1 MKLRLI
7 IVIIPVFMTLQSY
20 NTHGQESITEPSK
33 YSFTFHSGIP
43 FYYAN
48 DRAGSERGRSIYL
61 LLDKQ
66 LKPTLSIGIKPQF
79 IQYYTADIIN
89 KYSYLNKHLDL
100 TIQLKKQ
107 IINHRLFKL
116 QLGGGIGIS
125 YSDYIPYAR
134 YYWGVF
140 PGSLP
145 GMISQYIFEIQ
156 PIIDPMAD
164 LQIPI
169 TSSITFQMSGGIKTY
184 FLNYAMNNTG
194 LNYSNNDLFGLIYWG
209 GGLRF
214 KL

>member
-1 MKLRLI
+1 MTLHNTLILLI
-7 IVIIPVFMTLQSY
+7 ILLVSCYTY
-20 NTHGQESITEPSK
+20 GQENIKEPSK
-33 YSFTFHSGIP
+33 YFITFHGGIP

-48 DRAGSERGRSIYL
+48 DKAGSERGRSIYL
-61 LLDKQ
+61 SLDKQ
-66 LKPTLSIGIKPQF
+66 IKPTLSIGIKPQF
-79 IQYYTADIIN
+79 IQYYNADEIN

-100 TIQLKKQ
+100 TIQLKKK

-145 GMISQYIFEIQ
+145 GMISQYLFEIQ

-164 LQIPI
+164 LQIPV

-209 GGLRF
+209 GGLRI